1 MDLAEL
7 GWDAVWESDFTAH
20 RQGGL
25 EPARVVHEDK
35 LSYNVVGASGDRPA
49 IITGRL
55 RHLCPRDQDLPK
67 VGDWVAVRP
76 VPGESKGVIEAILP
90 RRSQIARKINGR
102 GTGAQIVVSNI
113 DVAFVVQAMD
123 STFNAR
129 RLERFLV
136 MVLEGGVRPVLVLN
150 KLDLCKAP
158 RRMISEAEAV
168 SGGALVLPVCAKTAK
183 GTGRL
188 REILGPGLTAV
199 FIGTSGVGKSSL
211 INRLVGGTLQ
221 PTLEVRDSDSK
232 GRHATT
238 WREII
243 PVPQGGLVID
253 TPGMR
258 EFHLWSADLGL
269 DTAFP
274 DITELAVGC
283 RFRDCTHGAEPGCA
297 VRSALEAGALAGGRY
312 ESFRKLQAE
321 LVEVDRGRVE
331 QERRVRS
338 SRPKPSSRHAL
349 PLDDGDG
356 DGDGEGE
363 GQE

>member
-7 GWDAVWESDFTAH
+7 GWDAGWETAFAPH
-20 RQGGL
+20 RQEGL

-35 LSYNVVGASGDRPA
+35 LSYVVVGASGDRPA
-49 IITGRL
+49 LITGRL

-76 VPGESKGVIEAILP
+76 VPGESKGVIEALLP
-90 RRSQIARKINGR
+90 RRSQIARKITGR
-102 GTGAQIVVSNI
+102 GNEAQIVVTNI

-123 STFNAR
+123 TTFNAR

-136 MVLEGGVRPVLVLN
+136 MVLEGGVKPVVILN

-168 SGGALVLPVCAKTAK
+168 SGGAPVLPVCAKTAK

-188 REILGPGLTAV
+188 REILEPGLTAV

-211 INRLVGGTLQ
+211 INRMVGGTFQ
-221 PTLEVRDSDSK
+221 PTLEVRESDSK

-243 PVPQGGLVID
+243 PVPRGGLVID

-297 VRSALEAGALAGGRY
+297 VRSALETGALGRGRY
-312 ESFRKLQAE
+312 DSFRKLQAE
-321 LVEVDRGRVE
+321 LAEVERGRVA
-331 QERRVRS
+331 QERRARS
-338 SRPKPSSRHAL
+338 SRPKPSSRHAF
-349 PLDDGDG
+349 PADDADG
-356 DGDGEGE
+356 DGDGEA
-363 GQE
+363 

>member
-7 GWDAVWESDFTAH
+7 GWDAGWESAFAPH
-20 RQGGL
+20 RPVGL

-35 LSYNVVGASGDRPA
+35 LSYVVVGATGDCPA
-49 IITGRL
+49 VITGRL

-67 VGDWVAVRP
+67 VGDWVGVRP
-76 VPGESKGVIEAILP
+76 VPGESKGVIEALLT
-90 RRSQIARKINGR
+90 RRSQIARKITGR
-102 GTGAQIVVSNI
+102 GNEAQIVVTNV

-123 STFNAR
+123 ATFNAR
-129 RLERFLV
+129 RLERFVV
-136 MVLEGGVRPVLVLN
+136 MVLEGGVKPVVVLN

-168 SGGALVLPVCAKTAK
+168 SGGAPVLPVCAKTAK

-188 REILGPGLTAV
+188 RELLGPGSTAV

-221 PTLEVRDSDSK
+221 PTLEVRDRDSK

-243 PVPQGGLVID
+243 PVPSGGLVID

-274 DITELAVGC
+274 DITGLAAGC

-297 VRSALEAGALAGGRY
+297 VRTALDSGGLAAGRY

-321 LVEVDRGRVE
+321 LAELERGRIE
-331 QERRVRS
+331 QDRRARS
-338 SRPKPSSRHAL
+338 SRPKTSPRQAL
-349 PLDDGDG
+349 PEDDGGDDDGDG
-356 DGDGEGE
+356 D
-363 GQE
+363 

>member
-7 GWDAVWESDFTAH
+7 GWDAVWENTFTPH

-35 LSYNVVGASGDRPA
+35 LSYIVVGASGDRPA

-90 RRSQIARKINGR
+90 RRSQIARKITGR
-102 GTGAQIVVSNI
+102 GTEAQIVVTNI

-168 SGGALVLPVCAKTAK
+168 SGGAPVLPVCAKTAK

-221 PTLEVRDSDSK
+221 PTLQVRDSDSK

-274 DITELAVGC
+274 DITELAQGC

-297 VRSALEAGALAGGRY
+297 VRTALETGALAAGRY

-321 LVEVDRGRVE
+321 LDEVDRGRVE

-338 SRPKPSSRHAL
+338 SRPKTSARHAS
-349 PLDDGDG
+349 PEDDGGDDG
-356 DGDGEGE
+356 GEE
-363 GQE
+363 

>member
-1 MDLAEL
+1 
-7 GWDAVWESDFTAH
+7 
-20 RQGGL
+20 
-25 EPARVVHEDK
+25 
-35 LSYNVVGASGDRPA
+35 
-49 IITGRL
+49 
-55 RHLCPRDQDLPK
+55 
-67 VGDWVAVRP
+67 
-76 VPGESKGVIEAILP
+76 
-90 RRSQIARKINGR
+90 
-102 GTGAQIVVSNI
+102 
-113 DVAFVVQAMD
+113 
-123 STFNAR
+123 
-129 RLERFLV
+129 
-136 MVLEGGVRPVLVLN
+136 
-150 KLDLCKAP
+150 
-158 RRMISEAEAV
+158 
-168 SGGALVLPVCAKTAK
+168 
-183 GTGRL
+183 
-188 REILGPGLTAV
+188 
-199 FIGTSGVGKSSL
+199 VGKSSL

-274 DITELAVGC
+274 DITELAKGC

-297 VRSALEAGALAGGRY
+297 VRSALETGALVTGRY

-338 SRPKPSSRHAL
+338 SRPKPSLRHGF
-349 PLDDGDG
+349 PLDE
-356 DGDGEGE
+356 GEGE
-363 GQE
+363 E

>member
-1 MDLAEL
+1 MSNMTSAKATTQSLRWRL
-7 GWDAVWESDFTAH
+7 GPLWSLVS
-20 RQGGL
+20 L
-25 EPARVVHEDK
+25 
-35 LSYNVVGASGDRPA
+35 L
-49 IITGRL
+49 L
-55 RHLCPRDQDLPK
+55 
-67 VGDWVAVRP
+67 
-76 VPGESKGVIEAILP
+76 
-90 RRSQIARKINGR
+90 
-102 GTGAQIVVSNI
+102 IVVAATMVTTMFGKSLQ
-113 DVAFVVQAMD
+113 VQAQY
-123 STFNAR
+123 
-129 RLERFLV
+129 
-136 MVLEGGVRPVLVLN
+136 
-150 KLDLCKAP
+150 
-158 RRMISEAEAV
+158 
-168 SGGALVLPVCAKTAK
+168 ALVNLVIVVA
-183 GTGRL
+183 L
-188 REILGPGLTAV
+188 QL

-274 DITELAVGC
+274 DITELAKGC

-297 VRSALEAGALAGGRY
+297 VRSALETGALVTGRY

-338 SRPKPSSRHAL
+338 SRPKPSLRHGF
-349 PLDDGDG
+349 PLDE
-356 DGDGEGE
+356 GEGE
-363 GQE
+363 E